1 MTISKDKKVSIKYIL
16 KDAEGE
22 IIDSSEDTEP
32 LEYIHGNGHLIPGL
46 EAALEGKSAGEKLSV
61 AVAPED
67 AYGEREEELVFPVP
81 RSNFDG
87 TEIEVG
93 MQFEAA
99 SSEGSHVVTVVEVND
114 EQVTVDANH
123 PLAGETLY
131 FDVEIV
137 DVRDATPEELE
148 SLNQP
153 SCGCGCGGDDDD
165 DCDCGSGGC
174 GCGCDNNNN
183 NCCDW
188 LIWIL
193 LLSCFCGNNNSCGC
207 NRC

>member
-22 IIDSSEDTEP
+22 IIDSSEDAEP

-93 MQFEAA
+93 MQCDAA
-99 SSEGSHVVTVVEVND
+99 SPEGSHVVTVVEVND

-131 FDVEIV
+131 FDVEII
-137 DVRDATPEELE
+137 DVREATPEELE
-148 SLNQP
+148 ALNQP
-153 SCGCGCGGDDDD
+153 SCGCGCGRDDDD

-174 GCGCDNNNN
+174 GCGCGGG
-183 NCCDW
+183 CC
-188 LIWIL
+188 
-193 LLSCFCGNNNSCGC
+193 
-207 NRC
+207 

>member
-1 MTISKDKKVSIKYIL
+1 M
-16 KDAEGE
+16 
-22 IIDSSEDTEP
+22 
-32 LEYIHGNGHLIPGL
+32 
-46 EAALEGKSAGEKLSV
+46 
-61 AVAPED
+61 
-67 AYGEREEELVFPVP
+67 R
-81 RSNFDG
+81 
-87 TEIEVG
+87 
-93 MQFEAA
+93 
-99 SSEGSHVVTVVEVND
+99 HVVTVVEVND

-174 GCGCDNNNN
+174 GCGCGGG
-183 NCCDW
+183 CC
-188 LIWIL
+188 
-193 LLSCFCGNNNSCGC
+193 
-207 NRC
+207 

>member
-99 SSEGSHVVTVVEVND
+99 SPEGSHVVTVVEVDD
-114 EQVTVDANH
+114 ENVTVDANH

-137 DVRDATPEELE
+137 DVREATPEELE
-148 SLNQP
+148 ALNQP

-174 GCGCDNNNN
+174 GCGCGGG
-183 NCCDW
+183 CC
-188 LIWIL
+188 
-193 LLSCFCGNNNSCGC
+193 
-207 NRC
+207 

>member
-93 MQFEAA
+93 MQ
-99 SSEGSHVVTVVEVND
+99 
-114 EQVTVDANH
+114 
-123 PLAGETLY
+123 
-131 FDVEIV
+131 
-137 DVRDATPEELE
+137 
-148 SLNQP
+148 
-153 SCGCGCGGDDDD
+153 
-165 DCDCGSGGC
+165 
-174 GCGCDNNNN
+174 
-183 NCCDW
+183 
-188 LIWIL
+188 L
-193 LLSCFCGNNNSCGC
+193 L
-207 NRC
+207 

>member
-67 AYGEREEELVFPVP
+67 AYGKREEELVFPVP

-99 SSEGSHVVTVVEVND
+99 SSEGSHVVTVVEVDD

-131 FDVEIV
+131 FDVEII

-148 SLNQP
+148 SFNQP
-153 SCGCGCGGDDDD
+153 SCGCGCGGDEDD

-174 GCGCDNNNN
+174 GCGCGGG
-183 NCCDW
+183 CC
-188 LIWIL
+188 
-193 LLSCFCGNNNSCGC
+193 
-207 NRC
+207 